1 MELKFEIPEGFE
13 MPPDAEVGGEFQA
26 VGTFQDNGDGTLTLI
41 QIDGADVGEMVHDS
55 EDGEEG
61 KGPKV
66 EIEIEA
72 GGGKGKGYKGGK
84 DEMEDENEGMYAKA
98 RRRGVPM
105 QM

>member
-26 VGTFQDNGDGTLTLI
+26 VGTFQDNGDGTLTLV
-41 QIDGADVGEMVHDS
+41 QIDGADVGEMVHDKP
-55 EDGEEG
+55 EG
-61 KGPKV
+61 AEM
-66 EIEIEA
+66 EIKIEA
-72 GGGKGKGYKGGK
+72 GEK
-84 DEMEDENEGMYAKA
+84 EEDEDEGMYAKA

>member
-41 QIDGADVGEMVHDS
+41 QIDGADIEGMYHDS
-55 EDGEEG
+55 EEGG

-72 GGGKGKGYKGGK
+72 GGKGKGPMGG
-84 DEMEDENEGMYAKA
+84 EMEDDEEGGMYAKA

-105 QM
+105 RM